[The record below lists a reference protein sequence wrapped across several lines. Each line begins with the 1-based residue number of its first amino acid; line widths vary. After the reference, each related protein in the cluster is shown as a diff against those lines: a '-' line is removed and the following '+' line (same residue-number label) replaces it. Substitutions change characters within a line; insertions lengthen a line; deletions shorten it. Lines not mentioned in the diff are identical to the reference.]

1 MMDFMILS
9 ITMIGW
15 IVAISLVVVAFVAV
29 WNLVDSEDVPEENYK
44 EHWGEALEELSL
56 SQETMD
62 DLIVELRGLANEEM
76 LWDGDMNVED
86 LFQILDKYDHSHKD
100 IREYETNE

>member
-15 IVAISLVVVAFVAV
+15 LVAISLVAVAFVAV
-29 WNLVDSEDVPEENYK
+29 WNLVDSEDVPKENYK
-44 EHWGEALEELSL
+44 EHWGEAFEELSL

-62 DLIVELRGLANEEM
+62 DLVIELRGLADKEP

-86 LFQILDKYDHSHKD
+86 LFQILDKYDSSHKD
-100 IREYETNE
+100 IREYDTNK